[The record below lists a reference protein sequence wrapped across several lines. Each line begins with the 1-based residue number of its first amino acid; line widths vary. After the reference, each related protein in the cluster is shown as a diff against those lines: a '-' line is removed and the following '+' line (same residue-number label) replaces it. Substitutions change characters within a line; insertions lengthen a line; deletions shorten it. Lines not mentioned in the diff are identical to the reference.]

1 MDYHVRQMITVAE
14 TTEFIKQAGKLI
26 NDDERQNLISY
37 LADNPMTGVVIEGT
51 GGIRKLRWARRG
63 MGKSSGVRV
72 IYYYYN
78 ERMPLYLLT
87 IYGKGEKANITASEK
102 SELSKLVKL
111 LVGFWIKK
119 K

>member
-1 MDYHVRQMITVAE
+1 MITVAE
-14 TTEFIKQAGKLI
+14 TTEFIKEAGKLI
-26 NDDERQNLISY
+26 CNDERQNLISF
-37 LADNPMTGVVIEGT
+37 LANNPLAGVVIEGT
-51 GGIRKLRWARRG
+51 GGLRKLRWARQG
-63 MGKSSGVRV
+63 IGKSSGVRV

-87 IYGKGEKANITASEK
+87 IYGKGKKANITSLEK
-102 SELSKLVKL
+102 NELSKLVKL